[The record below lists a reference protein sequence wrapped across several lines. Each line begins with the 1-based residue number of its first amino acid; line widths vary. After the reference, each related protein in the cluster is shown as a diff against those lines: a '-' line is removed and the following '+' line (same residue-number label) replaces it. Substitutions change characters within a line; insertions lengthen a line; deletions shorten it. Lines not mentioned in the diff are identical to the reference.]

1 MELRGAGRWGVELGM
16 LFCAC
21 LRARALM
28 REVMISPVLELAGLV
43 NTIALVSPIVKEMVV
58 AKISLP
64 DPIAETRGEEGDRW
78 NGIIC

>member
-1 MELRGAGRWGVELGM
+1 
-16 LFCAC
+16 
-21 LRARALM
+21 M